1 VSKRLSLV
9 VLVAALL
16 VVALAG
22 GVLVALRS
30 ELSGRRTGGPLACHG
45 CGRSATAAPARV
57 GEPVSMGP
65 LTLRNESD
73 ATVTLERVALLD
85 VDPGLELIDNVVVQ
99 PDGRHPLVGGVHG
112 YPPPEPGGTTHAVR
126 GYKLEPA
133 RSRADVVQ
141 VLFGLR
147 LTRPARAGARRIAV
161 DYRVGRV
168 PYRAYFDHSMWLC
181 TWRISE
187 EGACIDPDW

>member
-1 VSKRLSLV
+1 MSKRRSLIV
-9 VLVAALL
+9 IAATVLVLGLAA
-16 VVALAG
+16 
-22 GVLVALRS
+22 GVLVAQRS
-30 ELSGRRTGGPLACHG
+30 ELWGRRTGGPLACHG

-65 LTLRNESD
+65 LTLRNASD
-73 ATVTLERVALLD
+73 ATVTLQRVALLD
-85 VDPGLELIDNVVVQ
+85 VDPGLELIDSVVVQ
-99 PDGRHPLVGGVHG
+99 PDGRHPLTGGVRG

-126 GYKLEPA
+126 GYTLEPA
-133 RSRADVVQ
+133 KSSADFVQ
-141 VLFGLR
+141 ILFGLR
-147 LTRPARAGARRIAV
+147 LTRPVRAGARRIAV

-168 PYRAYFDHSMWLC
+168 PFRAYFDHSMWLC

>member
-1 VSKRLSLV
+1 MSKRLSLV

-30 ELSGRRTGGPLACHG
+30 ELSDRRTGGPLACHG

-85 VDPGLELIDNVVVQ
+85 VDPERL
-99 PDGRHPLVGGVHG
+99 PDGPRVADDV
-112 YPPPEPGGTTHAVR
+112 E
-126 GYKLEPA
+126 
-133 RSRADVVQ
+133 DVV
-141 VLFGLR
+141 LDLKR
-147 LTRPARAGARRIAV
+147 DA
-161 DYRVGRV
+161 
-168 PYRAYFDHSMWLC
+168 
-181 TWRISE
+181 
-187 EGACIDPDW
+187 